1 MTQEERIARQ
11 DELRKLYEIAH
22 TVADIESI
30 ATEFESLYDANQ
42 RLAISLH
49 NLLCRED
56 HNHSDCT
63 FYDECDDLYH
73 DWNGRSHQEYLTVA
87 NDIINISGASIESI
101 ERVVSVVSIISK
113 YHNL

>member
-1 MTQEERIARQ
+1 MTREERIARQ
-11 DELRKLYEIAH
+11 DELRKLYERAH

-56 HNHSDCT
+56 HNYSDCT
-63 FYDECDDLYH
+63 FYDEGDGSLDH
-73 DWNGRSHQEYLTVA
+73 DWNGRSHQAYLTVA
-87 NDIINISGASIESI
+87 NDIINNSGTSIESI
-101 ERVVSVVSIISK
+101 ERVISIISK